1 MTFPDSSNPPFLLL
15 LATAVATLAAIAIHH
30 FYCRQPWIQRTKNM
44 PETITKPVSDLCH
57 ASRSV
62 STLLAEDPALAPGE
76 AASQLYST
84 HPVSVLDT
92 SPPKHRR
99 VATPEELGHALSCGN
114 FGDVRPSELFL
125 RIWHD
130 ALCTLDHDPLAGV
143 VSPPLMGSSGILPLT
158 VISALPDICRHM
170 SNLIARAEHEVILAT
185 NYWKESNASRLIT
198 DSLKELSKR
207 AGRRKRRA
215 VVKIIYD
222 RGSAK
227 QVFDNHLDVSES
239 ERTAPGVGLPSADEI
254 PNIDIE
260 VINYHRPVLGTFH
273 AKFMVVDRKIGI
285 VCSNNIQDN
294 DNLEMMTHLEG
305 PIVDSLY
312 DMALL
317 TWHDALKPPLPL
329 LTISE
334 AQSEARGTFDS
345 SFLDIASQT
354 PANRTNLIT
363 RARDS
368 GVQLPENEPGDPHYD
383 EDMASE
389 LLRMQAILTPTN
401 GESVMSLVTKHLNE
415 ATQQKLQGTA
425 PECAPEDTMTP
436 YIPHARHEPFP
447 IALVNRKPWGALNHS
462 SVYTPQNEAWL
473 SAIRNAESTVFIQSP
488 DINAEPLIPAL
499 LDAVRRGVEVTMYAC
514 LGYND
519 LGELLP
525 FQGGTNE
532 MISHKMYTELDPD
545 QRKRLH
551 IHWYVGKDQTKPL
564 HNKFKQ
570 RSCHIKLMIVDEH
583 IGIQGSG
590 NQDTQS
596 WYHSQEVNIL
606 LDSPEICADWVAG
619 LRRNQNTHLY
629 GAVSQED
636 GIWRDDDG
644 NEAKGAIGI
653 NPGHMSWAKGVVG
666 AVKRVK
672 GDGGF

>member
-1 MTFPDSSNPPFLLL
+1 MAFPGPSYSSFLLL
-15 LATAVATLAAIAIHH
+15 AATALAAIAIDH
-30 FYCRQPWIQRTKNM
+30 FYRRQPWIRRTKNM
-44 PETITKPVSDLCH
+44 PESVSRAVFDLCH
-57 ASRSV
+57 GERSV
-62 STLLAEDPALAPGE
+62 SSLLAEDPTLAPGE
-76 AASQLYST
+76 SASKLYS
-84 HPVSVLDT
+84 HHAVSVLDT

-99 VATPEELGHALSCGN
+99 VATPEELERALSCGN
-114 FGDVRPSELFL
+114 FGAARPSELFQ

-130 ALCTLDHDPLAGV
+130 ALCTLAHDPLAGV

-158 VISALPDICRHM
+158 IMSALPDICRHM

-198 DSLKELSKR
+198 DSLKELSNR
-207 AGRRKRRA
+207 AGRRNQRA

-227 QVFDNHLDVSES
+227 QVFNNHLDVGEA
-239 ERTAPGVGLPSADEI
+239 ERTAKGIGIPSADQI

-329 LTISE
+329 LTITE
-334 AQSEARGTFDS
+334 AQSEANGMSDS
-345 SFLDIASQT
+345 SFLDVASQA
-354 PANRTNLIT
+354 PATRTDLIA
-363 RARDS
+363 RAKKN
-368 GVQLPENEPGDPHYD
+368 GVSMPEHEPGDPHYD
-383 EDMASE
+383 DDLASE
-389 LLRMQAILTPTN
+389 LLRMQAVLTPAN
-401 GESVMSLVTKHLNE
+401 GESVMNLVTKHLNE
-415 ATQQKLQGTA
+415 ATKQKLEGTA
-425 PECAPEDTMTP
+425 PECSPEDSMTP
-436 YIPHARHEPFP
+436 YIPHARHTPFP

-473 SAIRNAESTVFIQSP
+473 SAIRNAQSNIFIQSP

-499 LDAVRRGVEVTMYAC
+499 LDAVRRGIRVRLYAC

-532 MISHKMYTELDPD
+532 MISHKMYKQLKPE
-545 QRKRLH
+545 QRKMLFV
-551 IHWYVGKDQTKPL
+551 HWYVGKDQVQPL
-564 HNKFKQ
+564 HNNFKQ
-570 RSCHIKLMIVDEH
+570 RSCHIKLMIVDDH

-606 LDSPEICADWVAG
+606 LDSQEVCADWLAG
-619 LRRNQNTHLY
+619 LRRNQNTHMY

-636 GIWRDDDG
+636 GIWRDKDG
-644 NEAKGAIGI
+644 AEAKGAMGI
-653 NPGHMSWAKGVVG
+653 NVGHMSWTKGVMG
-666 AVKRVK
+666 AVKRVQ

>member
-1 MTFPDSSNPPFLLL
+1 MAFPSPSYSSLLL
-15 LATAVATLAAIAIHH
+15 LVAAAAAALAIDH
-30 FYCRQPWIQRTKNM
+30 FYRRQPWIRRTKDM
-44 PETITKPVSDLCH
+44 PESITPRLAALCH
-57 ASRSV
+57 SSRSV
-62 STLLAEDPALAPGE
+62 SSLLAEDPTLAPDE
-76 AASQLYST
+76 AAKRLYST
-84 HPVSVLDT
+84 HVVSVLDT
-92 SPPKHRR
+92 TPPKNRR
-99 VATPEELGHALSCGN
+99 VATSEELDRALGCGK
-114 FGDVRPSELFL
+114 FGTVKPSELFL

-130 ALCTLDHDPLAGV
+130 ALCTLDHDPLHGV

-170 SNLIARAEHEVILAT
+170 ANLIARAKHEVILAT
-185 NYWKESNASRLIT
+185 NYWKESDASRLIT
-198 DSLKELSKR
+198 DSLIELSKR
-207 AGRRKRRA
+207 AGRRNQKA

-222 RGSAK
+222 RGSPK
-227 QVFDNHLDVSES
+227 QVFNNHLDVSEA
-239 ERTAPGVGLPSADEI
+239 ERTAKGIGIPSSEDI

-273 AKFMVVDRKIGI
+273 AKFMVVDRKIGV

-334 AQSEARGTFDS
+334 AQSEANGTFDS
-345 SFLDIASQT
+345 PFLEISKQT
-354 PANRTNLIT
+354 PATRTDLIT

-368 GVQLPENEPGDPHYD
+368 GVSLPENEPGDPHYD
-383 EDMASE
+383 DDLASE
-389 LLRMQAILTPTN
+389 LLRMQAVLTPVN
-401 GESVMSLVTKHLNE
+401 GESVMGLVTKHLNE
-415 ATQQKLQGTA
+415 ATRQKLEGTA

-436 YIPHARHEPFP
+436 YIPHSRHEPFP

-473 SAIRNAESTVFIQSP
+473 SAIRNAQSNIFIQSP

-499 LDAVRRGVEVTMYAC
+499 LSAVRRQIQVTVYAC

-532 MISHKMYTELDPD
+532 MISHKMYQQLEPE
-545 QRKRLH
+545 QRKLLH
-551 IHWYVGKDQTKPL
+551 VHWYVGKDQTMPL
-564 HNKFKQ
+564 HNNFKQ
-570 RSCHIKLMIVDEH
+570 RSCHIKLMIVDNH

-606 LDSPEICADWVAG
+606 LDSPEICADWAAG
-619 LRRNQNTHLY
+619 LRRNQNTHIY

-636 GIWRDDDG
+636 GIWRDKDG

-653 NPGHMSWAKGVVG
+653 NPGHMSWAKGVMG
-666 AVKRVK
+666 AVKRVQ

>member
-1 MTFPDSSNPPFLLL
+1 M
-15 LATAVATLAAIAIHH
+15 
-30 FYCRQPWIQRTKNM
+30 
-44 PETITKPVSDLCH
+44 
-57 ASRSV
+57 
-62 STLLAEDPALAPGE
+62 
-76 AASQLYST
+76 
-84 HPVSVLDT
+84 
-92 SPPKHRR
+92 
-99 VATPEELGHALSCGN
+99 
-114 FGDVRPSELFL
+114 
-125 RIWHD
+125 
-130 ALCTLDHDPLAGV
+130 
-143 VSPPLMGSSGILPLT
+143 
-158 VISALPDICRHM
+158 
-170 SNLIARAEHEVILAT
+170 
-185 NYWKESNASRLIT
+185 
-198 DSLKELSKR
+198 
-207 AGRRKRRA
+207 
-215 VVKIIYD
+215 
-222 RGSAK
+222 
-227 QVFDNHLDVSES
+227 
-239 ERTAPGVGLPSADEI
+239 
-254 PNIDIE
+254 
-260 VINYHRPVLGTFH
+260 
-273 AKFMVVDRKIGI
+273 
-285 VCSNNIQDN
+285 
-294 DNLEMMTHLEG
+294 
-305 PIVDSLY
+305 DSLY

-354 PANRTNLIT
+354 PATRTNLIT

-401 GESVMSLVTKHLNE
+401 GESVMSLVTKHLSRQQCLHSAISSQANQDPDE

-425 PECAPEDTMTP
+425 PECLPEETMTP

-532 MISHKMYTELDPD
+532 MISHKMYTELDPE
-545 QRKRLH
+545 QRERLH

-570 RSCHIKLMIVDEH
+570 RSCHSKA
-583 IGIQGSG
+583 
-590 NQDTQS
+590 
-596 WYHSQEVNIL
+596 
-606 LDSPEICADWVAG
+606 SPCADRPA
-619 LRRNQNTHLY
+619 Q
-629 GAVSQED
+629 
-636 GIWRDDDG
+636 
-644 NEAKGAIGI
+644 
-653 NPGHMSWAKGVVG
+653 
-666 AVKRVK
+666 
-672 GDGGF
+672 